1 MSLPSARAS
10 RMHHRE
16 ERCSTA
22 IMTQSPVAPVPLARL
37 VLPPGGFIH
46 SGHLETLI
54 GALRPLPVA
63 PQESTRLAV
72 AVAPDSAV
80 ETWWSAPPEAAGA
93 PRGSVLL
100 VHGLGGSVGRP
111 HVLGLQDEALRRGWH
126 AVRVNLR
133 NHGGTAALS
142 STLFSAV
149 QSDDLDAVL
158 EAMDEAQLPRPFALV
173 GVSLGGAMAL
183 RYAALAGDAARADAV
198 AVLNPALDFFVVE
211 RAINQPQNALYRAN
225 FVRALC
231 HMVDEVRA
239 HRAVP
244 GPPAS
249 PWRMRTIRRV
259 DHHFTAPAA
268 GYASVDDYY
277 HAASPRPLID
287 RLRVPALLLTSA
299 NDPIVPAGLISAHH
313 GAAGGRVRAAI
324 TDRGGHV
331 GYRVTGSDGRDHFWA
346 AGPVFD
352 FFDDMLAV
360 HR

>member
-1 MSLPSARAS
+1 
-10 RMHHRE
+10 
-16 ERCSTA
+16 
-22 IMTQSPVAPVPLARL
+22 MTGFPAAPTPLARL
-37 VLPPGGFIH
+37 ALPPGGSVH
-46 SGHLETLI
+46 SGHLETLL

-63 PQESTRLAV
+63 PQESQRV
-72 AVAPDSAV
+72 VIPVAPGNAV
-80 ETWWSAPPEAAGA
+80 ETWWSAPPEASGA

-100 VHGLGGSVGRP
+100 VHGLGGSAGRP

-126 AVRVNLR
+126 TVRVNLR
-133 NHGGTAALS
+133 NHGGTAPLS
-142 STLFSAV
+142 NTLFSAV
-149 QSDDLDAVL
+149 QSDDLGAVL
-158 EAMDEAQLPRPFALV
+158 AAMDGAMEEGRLPRPFALV

-211 RAINQPQNALYRAN
+211 RAINQPQNTLYRAN

-249 PWRMRTIRRV
+249 PWRMRSIRRV

-277 HAASPRPLID
+277 HAASPRPVID
-287 RLRVPALLLTSA
+287 RLRVPTLLLTSA
-299 NDPIVPAGLISAHH
+299 NDPIVPAGLVTAHH
-313 GAAGGRVRAAI
+313 DAADGRVRAAI
-324 TDRGGHV
+324 ADRGGHV
-331 GYRVTGSDGRDHFWA
+331 GYRVRGPGGRDRFWA

-352 FFDDMLAV
+352 FFDDKLAP